1 MILSTKHIF
10 VRFSTVIMF
19 LVFFLV
25 GCGGGDGDD
34 NGGGFV
40 RPNNQGFFLD
50 DAVNAI
56 TYEWGGNPPRLTD
69 ENGVFEYRPGTPI
82 QFSVDGIILGTVEP
96 QFGRV
101 LPTDF
106 GTQSVTGLNI
116 LQFIQSIDQKP
127 AEPGI
132 DLAGV
137 SLPNV
142 QLNFSSNSFATDP
155 DVIAAVAAAG
165 PSGGGTGT
173 GSLVDRTTAFNRLQ
187 ASTGLQFNT
196 DGSDFENQVYFP
208 ISPGVNEP
216 CLAFFSDIEASPN
229 SGRLEG
235 WGICRDDIL
244 LSSDPVEEFEW
255 RMDITN
261 LELEIPTAINPEE
274 RVTVQRRGNTGTR
287 IHAILFNECVPCD
300 PNVEPVF
307 TEEVQTFLP
316 AIVLPSFTGTT
327 LLLTASSDG
336 SMVEIDFDNSDNT
349 GTLDNG
355 DTFTWAL
362 EFQNKVLELRG
373 TGIPGDI
380 LLYHRLVLIEGSVN
394 NGRMMAILAT
404 ARDTDNSGDLNDA
417 EISAPTYEAI
427 EEFTS

>member
-173 GSLVDRTTAFNRLQ
+173 GSLVDRATAFNRLQ

-373 TGIPGDI
+373 TGNQGDI

>member
-173 GSLVDRTTAFNRLQ
+173 GSLVDRATAFNRLQ

-373 TGIPGDI
+373 TGNPGDI